1 VAKILRRSAAKNIPL
16 RGLGLTLSA
25 RPGARLKCMKLLMV
39 FLLLFQNTKPQV
51 GVADLEQ
58 KIHQLVNFERKVVER
73 TALEWDD
80 QLAKLA
86 QAHSEDMAKRKYFKH
101 VTPEGLTPMKRAE
114 AAGYNTCQLMGENI
128 YQNNLYSRVITE
140 KKRTTYDWNS
150 IDQIASTTVK
160 NWMQSEGHR
169 QNLLEKNY
177 TKEGIGVAIDEADEG
192 KVYIT
197 QVVCG
202 TAVPTEAQTQR

>member
-1 VAKILRRSAAKNIPL
+1 
-16 RGLGLTLSA
+16 
-25 RPGARLKCMKLLMV
+25 MKLLMV
-39 FLLLFQNTKPQV
+39 FLLLFQNPKPQI

-58 KIHQLVNFERKVVER
+58 KIHQQVNFERKVVER
-73 TALEWDD
+73 TPLEWDD

-101 VTPEGLTPMKRAE
+101 VNPEGLTPMKRAE
-114 AAGYNTCQLMGENI
+114 AAGYSVCQLMGENI
-128 YQNNLYSRVITE
+128 YQNNLYSRAITE

-150 IDQIASTTVK
+150 IDQLASTTVK
-160 NWMQSEGHR
+160 GWMQSEGHR
-169 QNLLEKNY
+169 QTLLEKNY
-177 TKEGIGVAIDEADEG
+177 TKEGIGVAIDEADDG

-202 TAVPTEAQTQR
+202 AEPQTQK

>member
-1 VAKILRRSAAKNIPL
+1 
-16 RGLGLTLSA
+16 
-25 RPGARLKCMKLLMV
+25 MKLLMV
-39 FLLLFQNTKPQV
+39 FLLLFQNPKPQI

-73 TALEWDD
+73 APLEWDD
-80 QLAKLA
+80 QLATLA
-86 QAHSEDMAKRKYFKH
+86 RAHSEDMAKRKYFKQ

-114 AAGYNTCQLMGENI
+114 AAGYHACQLMGENI

-160 NWMQSEGHR
+160 GWMQSEGHR

-177 TKEGIGVAIDEADEG
+177 TRQAIGVAIDEADDG

-202 TAVPTEAQTQR
+202 TEAQTQR